1 MRTIRK
7 FISYYGP
14 YRTVFFLDLICAAF
28 ISVVD
33 LLYPQILRTLTNTL
47 FTRDSGTI
55 LSALP
60 WIAVALL
67 VMYILQSLCK
77 YYVTYQGH
85 MMGANME
92 RDMRQQLFDHYE
104 KLSFSYYNQN
114 NSGQMMSKLVSD
126 LFDIAEF
133 AHHGPEN
140 LFISVVKIIGSFV
153 FLFLINWR
161 LALPLVV
168 LVLCMFVFSFRQN
181 QSMQET
187 FMDNRRKIGDVNS
200 SLQDT
205 LAGIRVVQSFANE
218 DIEREKFKKSNQAFL
233 ISKRN
238 NYSCMGNFMSWNLF
252 FQGMMYLVTL
262 VFGGYLIARGLMD
275 VADLAMYALYIGI
288 FISPIQILVELIEMM
303 QKGLAGFRR
312 FLDVMETEPD
322 IEDAPDA
329 KPLTD
334 VKGHVRYEDVSFHY
348 SDDDTPVLSH
358 VSFDIPAGKS
368 IALVGPSGSGKTTIC
383 SLLPRFYDVTGGRI
397 TIDGKDVRTLTLKS
411 LRSQIGMV
419 QQDVY
424 LFSGTIRENIAYG
437 KPGAS
442 EEEIMEAARRA
453 NIHEFI
459 SELPDGYDTFVG
471 ERGARLSG
479 GQKQRISIA
488 RVFLKNPPIL
498 ILDEATSALDNESER
513 WIQKSLEE
521 LSEGRTTITIA
532 HRLSTI
538 RNADEIIVITEDGI
552 AERGPMNSCW
562 SRTESTPTIAE
573 CKNYSKYKRLS
584 GNGTGQPFYVLMSH

>member
-1 MRTIRK
+1 MHTLRK
-7 FISYYGP
+7 FISYYAP
-14 YRTVFFLDLICAAF
+14 YKTVFFIDLICAAF
-28 ISVVD
+28 ISLAD
-33 LLYPQILRTLTNTL
+33 LAYPQILRTMTNTL
-47 FTRDSGTI
+47 FTKDSVSI
-55 LSALP
+55 LNALP
-60 WIAVALL
+60 ILAIGLL
-67 VMYILQSLCK
+67 IMYIIQSLCK
-77 YYVTYQGH
+77 YYVSYQGH
-85 MMGANME
+85 MMGAHME

-104 KLSFSYYNQN
+104 KLSFSYYSRN

-153 FLFLINWR
+153 FLFLINWG
-161 LALPLVV
+161 LALPLVL

-181 QSMQET
+181 QRMQET
-187 FMDNRRKIGDVNS
+187 FMENRRKIGDVNS

-218 DIEREKFKKSNQAFL
+218 DIEREKFKKSNHAFL
-233 ISKRN
+233 ISKRD
-238 NYSCMGNFMSWNLF
+238 NYNCMGGFMGWNLF

-262 VFGGYLIARGLMD
+262 VFGGYLIAKGLMN
-275 VADLAMYALYIGI
+275 AGDLAMYALYIGI

-312 FLDVMETEPD
+312 FLDVMETEPE
-322 IEDAPDA
+322 IEDAPGA
-329 KPLTD
+329 QPLEN
-334 VKGHVRYEDVSFHY
+334 VKGRVCYEDVSFHY

-358 VSFDIPAGKS
+358 VSIEIPAGKS

-383 SLLPRFYDVTGGRI
+383 SLLPRFYDVTGGKI

-424 LFSGTIRENIAYG
+424 LFAGTIRDNIAYG

-442 EEEIMEAARRA
+442 MEEIIEAAKRA
-453 NIHEFI
+453 NIHDFI
-459 SELPDGYDTFVG
+459 RELPDGYDTYVG

-513 WIQKSLEE
+513 WIQQSLEE
-521 LSEGRTTITIA
+521 LSRDRTTITIA

-538 RNADEIIVITEDGI
+538 RGADEIIVITEDGI
-552 AERGPMNSCW
+552 AERG
-562 SRTESTPTIAE
+562 THESLL
-573 CKNYSKYKRLS
+573 SKGGLYAHYY
-584 GNGTGQPFYVLMSH
+584 NM